1 MKMLL
6 ALSDIKILPL
16 PFTSFDVFMAENVIF
31 FFSASWLFMKILWHH
46 YQILCCYRC
55 ASPHGKGK
63 MFAKCGCC
71 LLQVPV

>member
-31 FFSASWLFMKILWHH
+31 FFFCILAFHEDFMASL
-46 YQILCCYRC
+46 
-55 ASPHGKGK
+55 SNP
-63 MFAKCGCC
+63 
-71 LLQVPV
+71 LLLPMCKSSWERKDVC